1 MNSTRISRTTSEF
14 QQGATTDYY
23 AYHDSE
29 SAAKLSTTVIH
40 ALADVMGADVTDTG
54 FQLHD
59 SIDPD
64 ALDRIF
70 SDMTGGSSSN
80 PSHLAFTVENYQVTV
95 YSSGQIVITPAA
107 PPAP

>member
-1 MNSTRISRTTSEF
+1 MNDMRTTHAKSES
-14 QQGATTDYY
+14 QHVAADYY
-23 AYHDSE
+23 AYHDFE

-40 ALADVMGADVTDTG
+40 ALADVIGSDVTDTG

-70 SDMTGGSSSN
+70 SN
-80 PSHLAFTVENYQVTV
+80 PAEGPSASHLAFTVENYQVTV
-95 YSSGQIVITPAA
+95 YSSGQIVITPFT
-107 PPAP
+107 PTTP

>member
-1 MNSTRISRTTSEF
+1 MNGTRTSRPTSES
-14 QQGATTDYY
+14 QPGAPTDYY

-29 SAAKLSTTVIH
+29 STAKLSTTVIH
-40 ALADVMGADVTDTG
+40 ALADVMGTDVTDTG

-59 SIDPD
+59 SIDPN

-70 SDMTGGSSSN
+70 SDRTGGSSST

-95 YSSGQIVITPAA
+95 YSSGQIVITPHA
-107 PPAP
+107 PPTS